1 MWIIGDGGSPDRA
14 PDNTIAS
21 FRLAVSEWA
30 DGIVAPV
37 RRTSDGGFAL
47 AREEAVDVSD
57 ESRTVSAISEPEWTS
72 LVLTDPRTGRKYSP
86 TPFSE
91 LLFWLS
97 QTPVRAFFEPLGPLC
112 QSGEALETLVKT
124 VAEGRPIRP
133 ASYILPPGAPSGPIP
148 PESAWTFFSAPESL
162 PDSAARKR
170 IQAIVPS
177 SLDRPEA
184 MSGFSRVMLRERGGT
199 PTQGVRPHGLWGVIT
214 RTPYF
219 ARQRYALSSPGHRA

>member
-37 RRTSDGGFAL
+37 RRTSDGLFAL
-47 AREEAVDVSD
+47 ARPESVDVSD
-57 ESRTVSAISEPEWTS
+57 AIRTVSEMSESEWTS

-97 QTPVRAFFEPLGPLC
+97 QTPIRAFFEPLGPLSE
-112 QSGEALETLVKT
+112 SGENLESLAKT
-124 VAEGRPIRP
+124 VAAGRPKRP
-133 ASYILPPGAPSGPIP
+133 ASYILPPGAPSGPIS
-148 PESAWTFFSAPESL
+148 PESAWTYFSAPEAL
-162 PDSAARKR
+162 PDPAARKG
-170 IQAIVPS
+170 IQAIVPVS
-177 SLDRPEA
+177 FEPLDA
-184 MSGFSRVMLRERGGT
+184 TSGFARVILREQIGT
-199 PTQGVRPHGLWGVIT
+199 PTQGPRPHGLWGVIT

-219 ARQRYALSSPGHRA
+219 ARQRYILPSPGHRA